1 MPTSFLGLTT
11 NTQASGSAT
20 TFLTWRL
27 SINDESNSNM
37 SKIDTFAQNTSAS
50 ITTLQTAVSYAV
62 NATESTINNYVATVP
77 GFTSYTDKRL
87 INLILDVTQ
96 TGTTTLNINSLGTK
110 TLYKISS
117 NGTAGN
123 LDSGDLVAG
132 RPNFFMYDLAGG
144 YWLWVNGTSADQ
156 INVATT
162 TNTEI
167 LLGSASGI
175 VGSGISASSIG
186 LADAY
191 YVTTQLGSGLT
202 NESVISASSGINLT
216 NDVAASKIYIVN
228 KTIAGSGIS
237 IETNSSSSSIKIN
250 NNIISGSGMSIEID
264 TTASRLKLNANIIAG
279 SGIGI
284 SNNTSAS
291 LLILSVNVI
300 PGMYERTNKI
310 TGSLTNIIMPNR
322 MMVDVNGVLLQST
335 ISETLSISTVGNWD
349 SAAYTSASSRAGKDF
364 YIYACNSGSSTPTIL
379 LSNNISAPSG
389 YTSAN
394 SRKVGGFHCLCAA
407 VGTISGH
414 ALTGYAAGDI
424 LPASVWDLKWKP
436 RSAPEGMVYSA
447 AANIWVDI
455 YLMSGTG
462 VNTRSVN
469 GGTISDNR
477 NWMDFVDDAGAVGKR
492 LLRDREFQLIA
503 AGCNEGTNI
512 VGSADPTTTGGHTD
526 TSGRRMISNIGC
538 EDVAG
543 VVWQWLDEQ
552 SYQYAGTSTF
562 GWVNQT
568 GGKGQLLLQ
577 GATADVK
584 LLAGGRWDA
593 NVVCGSRSR
602 VAANFRWSADTSIG
616 GRAGVEP
623 E

>member
-1 MPTSFLGLTT
+1 MTTPNLGLSST
-11 NTQASGSAT
+11 TQAAGSAVK
-20 TFLTWRL
+20 FLTWRL
-27 SINDESNSNM
+27 LQDDAASSNM
-37 SKIDTFAQNTSAS
+37 SKIDAWAGEVSGSISSLQGGIIYTVDAS
-50 ITTLQTAVSYAV
+50 GDGTD
-62 NATESTINNYVATVP
+62 YVATVSNF
-77 GFTSYTDKRL
+77 GSYTDGKI
-87 INLILDVTQ
+87 INLILDVTS

-110 TLYKISS
+110 SLYKIAS

-123 LDSGDLVAG
+123 LTSGDLVAG
-132 RPNFFMYDLAGG
+132 RPNFFMYDTAGG

-156 INVATT
+156 INIATT

-175 VGSGISASSIG
+175 VGSGISASSLSTTAASSIAPSTASYVVLG
-186 LADAY
+186 ADS
-191 YVTTQLGSGLT
+191 VLT
-202 NESVISASSGINLT
+202 NERVLTAGSNINISVSAS
-216 NDVAASKIYIVN
+216 IV
-228 KTIAGSGIS
+228 S
-237 IETNSSSSSIKIN
+237 IE
-250 NNIISGSGMSIEID
+250 MR
-264 TTASRLKLNANIIAG
+264 A
-279 SGIGI
+279 
-284 SNNTSAS
+284 
-291 LLILSVNVI
+291 I
-300 PGMYERTNKI
+300 PGMYERTNRI
-310 TGSLTNIIMPNR
+310 TGSLTNITTPNR
-322 MMVDVNGVLLQST
+322 MMVDVNGALLQTVANS
-335 ISETLSISTVGNWD
+335 TLSVNTIGNWD
-349 SAAYTSASSRAGKDF
+349 SASYTSGSSRAGKDF
-364 YIYACNSGSSTPTIL
+364 YIYACNSDSPTPTIL
-379 LSNNISAPSG
+379 FSNNSSAPSG

-512 VGSADPTTTGGHTD
+512 TGSADPTTTGGHTD
-526 TSGRRMISNIGC
+526 TAGRRMISNIGC

-543 VVWQWLDEQ
+543 VMWQWLDEQ
-552 SYQYAGTSTF
+552 SYQYADTSTF
-562 GWVNQT
+562 GWVDQT
-568 GGKGQLLLQ
+568 GGKGQLELQ

-584 LLAGGRWDA
+584 LLAGGHWDRGTI
-593 NVVCGSRSR
+593 CGSRSR
-602 VAANFRWSADTSIG
+602 LAHYYRWTTSTFFG